1 MRNRSREEGR
11 LEQKGKRALACLLL
25 LLLLLPWASG
35 ALAAGTT
42 VTVEVPETL
51 PDVGESFTVTVSIA
65 GNPGLCAAQYTLVF
79 DKRVV
84 SCEEVRIGEVLSG
97 TLYAVNENASAGAI
111 VAAVTTEGKTGD
123 GALSTYTFTV
133 LSAGD
138 PAFAISDTEFTDT
151 FDKPVAVRFGTS
163 VAQAPAKTEA
173 EPEVTP
179 PETGEPE
186 EPAQRP
192 ADTPSA
198 PTGGNGGTAM
208 ANEPAEEPSQIP
220 ADVPTAAAGESGS
233 SAQAAGEAE
242 YGTVELHETKSF
254 SDVPESFWGYSYIQR
269 AAELG
274 LVSGNPDG
282 TFAPNKPMTRA
293 EFVTILHR
301 LSGDTETPADHDFS
315 DVAEGDWFRD
325 SVNWAAAKG
334 YAVGD
339 GVSFRPSGS
348 ITRQEVV
355 TILFRYDGGTSGME
369 GLLAAFGVDNMA
381 EFTDAGKVSDWAE
394 DAMHWAI
401 FNGLVKGKT
410 ATELAPLDTASRAE
424 ITTIFVRYAEKFLD

>member
-1 MRNRSREEGR
+1 MRNRSHEEGR
-11 LEQKGKRALACLLL
+11 RGQKGKRALACLLL
-25 LLLLLPWASG
+25 LLLLPWTVG

-42 VTVEVPETL
+42 VTVEAPEAL
-51 PDVGESFTVTVSIA
+51 PGVGERFTVTVSIS
-65 GNPGLCAAQYTLVF
+65 GNPGLCAAQYTLGF
-79 DKRVV
+79 DRSVV

-97 TLYAVNENASAGAI
+97 TLYAVNENASTGAI
-111 VAAVTTEGKTGD
+111 VAAAATEGQTGD
-123 GALSTYTFTV
+123 GALSTYTFTL

-138 PAFAISDTEFTDT
+138 PAFAIRNAEFTDA
-151 FDKPVAVRFGTS
+151 FGDPVAVRFGAS
-163 VAQAPAKTEA
+163 AAQEPEQAETEA
-173 EPEVTP
+173 EP
-179 PETGEPE
+179 PE
-186 EPAQRP
+186 
-192 ADTPSA
+192 A
-198 PTGGNGGTAM
+198 PTHA
-208 ANEPAEEPSQIP
+208 AEPAEPETPTPAEGPQET
-220 ADVPTAAAGESGS
+220 ADVPTATAGESGA
-233 SAQAAGEAE
+233 SAQAADEAE
-242 YGTVELHETKSF
+242 YGTVVLHETKSF

-269 AAELG
+269 AAEMG

-301 LSGDTETPADHDFS
+301 LSGDTETPADHGFR

-369 GLLAAFGVDNMA
+369 GLLAAFGVDNLA
-381 EFTDAGKVSDWAE
+381 EFTDAGKVSVWAE